1 MIIFDPPS
9 PKPSSDLWMTSLKQT
24 PYLASF
30 QQAFGRLESLV
41 AGLVKKTDE
50 LETLVEAQAEELHS
64 TSVAALAKRV
74 EKLEITKVTQV
85 LESCEQV
92 AQTGIT
98 EPGFFPLDFDGKG
111 FGLPTINVYCDLP
124 SVTTVIGKEVSFDIE
139 KCNTAGCFEKL
150 ITYDKAPMP
159 QIVALLNS
167 ASECSQ
173 SLTLNCFIAPISVS
187 IAIPLHQQATLHF
200 SSSDK

>member
-1 MIIFDPPS
+1 MIFLVDPAS
-9 PKPSSDLWMTSLKQT
+9 PKLSSDLWMTTLKQT

-30 QQAFGRLESLV
+30 QQALESLV
-41 AGLVKKTDE
+41 AGLVKKTDD
-50 LETLVEAQAEELHS
+50 LETLVETQAEELHS

-74 EKLEITKVTQV
+74 DKLEITKVTQV

-150 ITYDKAPMP
+150 ITYDQAPMP

-167 ASECSQ
+167 AM
-173 SLTLNCFIAPISVS
+173 
-187 IAIPLHQQATLHF
+187 PLIMDSGL
-200 SSSDK
+200 

>member
-1 MIIFDPPS
+1 
-9 PKPSSDLWMTSLKQT
+9 MTILKQT

-30 QQAFGRLESLV
+30 QQALESLV
-41 AGLVKKTDE
+41 AGLVKRE
-50 LETLVEAQAEELHS
+50 
-64 TSVAALAKRV
+64 
-74 EKLEITKVTQV
+74 EKLEITKATQV
-85 LESCEQV
+85 FESCKQV

-98 EPGFFPLDFDGKG
+98 EPGFFPLDFDGKD

-173 SLTLNCFIAPISVS
+173 SLTLNCFMAPISVS
-187 IAIPLHQQATLHF
+187 IAIPLHQQAMLHF
-200 SSSDK
+200 SSSDI